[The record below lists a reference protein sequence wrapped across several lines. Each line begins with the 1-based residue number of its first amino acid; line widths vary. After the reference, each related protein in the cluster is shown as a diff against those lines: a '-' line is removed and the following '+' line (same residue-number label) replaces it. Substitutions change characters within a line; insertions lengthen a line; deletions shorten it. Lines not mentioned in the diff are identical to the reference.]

1 MILPT
6 LNGELEVRIIK
17 KDKKRRRTFLSGH
30 TRIDI
35 PLDAVR
41 FFKSG
46 CKIGFSKSLVVQLL
60 PNSEIDM
67 TFIQG
72 YSYIGEYLGTISSR
86 EAKKANSRQH

>member
-46 CKIGFSKSLVVQLL
+46 CKIDFSKSLVVQLW
-60 PNSEIDM
+60 PNFEIDM